1 MNPSTTSSVASL
13 GNIGRW
19 AVAPLQYIEVL
30 HLYRWY
36 THTHTQLFH
45 TQLCH
50 TTFTQ
55 PVSHHLLSF
64 LPFPS
69 HFHICL
75 VIMGRSWHVGLSGPF
90 IFLFMS
96 QDDLCPEQV
105 KHTLF
110 EPQWPGKAPC
120 DASKSPAPC
129 NAPDPL
135 CDRVKQTTDAIYGA
149 PRSQPRDS
157 KSNQT
162 AEICWECRPLIDVA
176 EPDNC
181 IKEISYSYWMQVNT
195 TQVILRRCCASNL
208 MQELRKK
215 F

>member
-1 MNPSTTSSVASL
+1 MYILIYNAGTGPCVHEPIHHIFRSFVGQHRKMGCCPPAIYWSFTSIQMV
-13 GNIGRW
+13 
-19 AVAPLQYIEVL
+19 
-30 HLYRWY
+30 H
-36 THTHTQLFH
+36 THIHTQLFH
-45 TQLCH
+45 TQLCY

-75 VIMGRSWHVGLSGPF
+75 VIMGRSWHVGLSGPL

-110 EPQWPGKAPC
+110 ESQWPGKAPY

-149 PRSQPRDS
+149 PRSQRRDS
-157 KSNQT
+157 GSNQR

-181 IKEISYSYWMQVNT
+181 IKEIS
-195 TQVILRRCCASNL
+195 
-208 MQELRKK
+208 
-215 F
+215 